1 MDSPRGTAD
10 EAARLFIVDLDEL
23 TAMRIKAALRR
34 TDLAVEQV
42 ASGQLASRLSRTQ
55 ERTIVLLDWATER
68 AEERKWLCAAVR
80 RVATPGRCRVI
91 AVGGTH
97 DQLALFDAVD
107 GPADDALCRP
117 FDDGALLL
125 ATRRAL
131 SGMRDRAGAGT
142 PSQALA
148 EALASHRSGE
158 VAIRSG
164 DVTALIHVHDG
175 DIVWAHVSSAPGT
188 IEDVLASGGLALE
201 EESLSAVKEE
211 SRRAGKHLLDVMVG
225 WGLVA
230 EEEAREAARLFVA
243 DRVQKALDLPS
254 AVALFLPRARALG
267 GRVRFRASDIPC
279 LCRTGAGTG
288 RPEDEQPPSSVLPQI
303 PLDRDE
309 ISRLLELARGLDGSL
324 GAAILDRQTGA
335 CLSFVGDLVDSA
347 VTWSH
352 LGTFRALGPTGWDV
366 IATTEEHC
374 FIARP
379 LAHAPSLVL
388 FVAFSLA
395 GLSLGL
401 AKAGVAGIAS
411 GTADRAARHPE
422 WRVAG

>member
-68 AEERKWLCAAVR
+68 AEERRWLCAAVR

-91 AVGGTH
+91 AVGGTD

-158 VAIRSG
+158 VAIRSE
-164 DVTALIHVHDG
+164 DVTALIHVHEG

-188 IEDVLASGGLALE
+188 IEEVLASGGLALE

-279 LCRTGAGTG
+279 LRRGSD
-288 RPEDEQPPSSVLPQI
+288 RPEEEQPPLSALRQS
-303 PLDRDE
+303 PLTRDE
-309 ISRLLELARGLDGSL
+309 ISRILELARGLDGSR

-335 CLSFVGDLVDSA
+335 CLSFAGDLVDSA

-401 AKAGVAGIAS
+401 AKAQIAGIAS
-411 GTADRAARHPE
+411 GAPDRAARLPE